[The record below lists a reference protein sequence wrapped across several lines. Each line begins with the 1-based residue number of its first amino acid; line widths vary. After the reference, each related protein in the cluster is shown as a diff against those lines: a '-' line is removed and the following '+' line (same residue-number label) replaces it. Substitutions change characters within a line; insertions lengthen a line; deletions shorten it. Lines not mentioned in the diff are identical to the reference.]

1 MRCLN
6 RWALLLCLLVLLSTG
21 AFAQEAQY
29 RAFWVD
35 TFNSNL
41 NTPADVQTV
50 VANARA
56 ANANAIFA
64 QVRRRGDSWYLI
76 GGEGLPDGVLIQPN
90 FDPLQALIQE
100 AHNWG
105 IEMHAYVIVNAI
117 YNKHP
122 TVTGLPSNP
131 NHVFNLHAW
140 DPVTKAIRTDS
151 KNWLTRTT
159 LPDTPGTDTSIRFNG
174 YRFSS
179 DFWIDLGHPA
189 AAAYTANL
197 FTDLVRNYDID
208 GLHLDRIRYPDIT
221 VPSSYP
227 KQTAANGTYIG
238 YNSTNVARY
247 NRKFGKPDGYVP
259 PANEATWSQWRRDQV
274 SNFVRRVYLN
284 AIAINPKIKIS
295 ASTIVYG
302 DAPDTWTGAEAYWR
316 VYQDWRA
323 WLEEGI
329 LDVNV
334 PMNYKTEHSGKQP
347 DMLDHWNEFFRN
359 NQYNRMTISGLGVY
373 LNYVECSLRQMRR
386 TLLPSAS
393 TGNTLGG
400 LAFFSMA
407 NSSYKNS
414 TWNKVTTYDPC
425 SIPPNDA
432 YPYGR
437 QLPFAEFAA
446 AVTTGKSADGTKQ
459 YEDPVANPLPV
470 FARSASIPD
479 LPWKA
484 NPQTGHLMGFIKDET
499 GKVVDAGDFAITRL
513 DDGTTPATGRT
524 QVPNAST
531 VAIPTTDGS
540 GFYGGVDLA
549 AGQYRVTITPTGQA
563 AYTSCPATVNVGQV
577 TSFDFTI
584 DRQKPTTTL
593 EATPK
598 QLWPPDHHIET
609 VTVSGTATDVGT
621 GLDSITFQ
629 VVDDYGL
636 VQPEIAQI
644 DGWGSNSLDWSVAI
658 PLEASRIGQDKDGR
672 NYTIQV
678 TLKDRAC
685 NVTTMST
692 TVSVDHDQRDK

>member
-6 RWALLLCLLVLLSTG
+6 RRALLLCLLVVLMLSTG
-21 AFAQEAQY
+21 AFAQEVQY

-41 NTPADVQTV
+41 NTPADIQTV

-76 GGEGLPDGVLIQPN
+76 GGEGLPDGVPIQPN

-100 AHNWG
+100 AHNHG

-122 TVTGLPSNP
+122 TVTGLPLNP

-151 KNWLTRTT
+151 ENWLTRTT

-221 VPSSYP
+221 VPSNYP
-227 KQTAANGTYIG
+227 KQTASNGTYIG

-247 NRKFGKPDGYVP
+247 NRKFGNAADYIP
-259 PANEATWSQWRRDQV
+259 PPNEAPWSQWRRDQV

-284 AIAINPKIKIS
+284 AIAIKPNLKIS

-302 DAPDTWTGAEAYWR
+302 GAPSTWGGAEAYWR

-334 PMNYKTEHSGKQP
+334 PMNYKTEQSSGQP
-347 DMLDHWNEFFRN
+347 AMFDTWNEFFRN

-373 LNYVECSLRQMRR
+373 LNFVECSLRQMRR
-386 TLLPSAS
+386 TLVPSPS

-400 LAFFSMA
+400 FAFFSMA
-407 NSSYKNS
+407 NTSYKN
-414 TWNKVTTYDPC
+414 TTTKAVLDPC
-425 SIPPNDA
+425 SIPANESYA
-432 YPYGR
+432 VGR
-437 QLPFAEFAA
+437 QLSFAEFAA
-446 AVTTGKSADGTKQ
+446 AVTTGKSGDGTKQ
-459 YEDPVANPLPV
+459 YEDAVANPVPV
-470 FARSASIPD
+470 FATVANVPE
-479 LPWKA
+479 LPWKT
-484 NPQTGHLMGFIKDET
+484 NPQTGNLMGVIKDET
-499 GKVVDAGDFAITRL
+499 GAVVDAGDLAITRV
-513 DDGTTPATGRT
+513 DDGATPTAGRT
-524 QVPNAST
+524 HVPNPQAPN
-531 VAIPTTDGS
+531 AATTDGS

-577 TSFDFTI
+577 TPFDFTI

-593 EATPK
+593 DATPK
-598 QLWPPDHHIET
+598 ELWPPDGHMET

-629 VVDDYGL
+629 VIDDYGL

-672 NYTIQV
+672 KYTIQV

-685 NVTTMST
+685 NVTTLST
-692 TVSVDHDQRDK
+692 TVAVDHDQRDQ